1 MSIQDPI
8 SDLLT
13 RIRNGLA
20 ASKTTVI
27 CPSSKIKTEV
37 LRILKE
43 QGYIQ
48 SYSVEE
54 YDKVKKRVHIH
65 LKYHKRAPVITK
77 MQRVSKCS
85 CRIYTGTGNLPVVL
99 NGLGI
104 AIMTTSQGLM
114 TSAEAAKRGIG
125 GEVICTV
132 Y

>member
-13 RIRNGLA
+13 RIRNGHS
-20 ASKTTVI
+20 ASKKTIT
-27 CPSSKIKTEV
+27 CPSSKMKTD
-37 LRILKE
+37 LLKILKD

-54 YDKVKKRVHIH
+54 YDNVKKRVHIH
-65 LKYHKRAPVITK
+65 LKYHRREPVITEIK
-77 MQRVSKCS
+77 RVSKCS
-85 CRIYTGTGNLPVVL
+85 CRIYSGSQKLPVVL